1 MDSTWLKAENFP
13 SYILILESEQEEQ
26 DSKIDA
32 LDQLLKELNEQ
43 FASQLDVDQQRAS
56 DFDELKK
63 KVDEIEEKL
72 AVQTAELAKCAT
84 WGQIEDSFK
93 KDFFNE
99 DIECASC
106 QVLFSIGK
114 HIFNNVY
121 F

>member
-1 MDSTWLKAENFP
+1 M
-13 SYILILESEQEEQ
+13 
-26 DSKIDA
+26 
-32 LDQLLKELNEQ
+32 NEQ
-43 FASQLDVDQQRAS
+43 FASQLEVDQQRAS
-56 DFDELKK
+56 DLDELKK

-84 WGQIEDSFK
+84 WSQIEDSFK

-106 QVLFSIGK
+106 QVKFHLTP
-114 HIFNNVY
+114 Y